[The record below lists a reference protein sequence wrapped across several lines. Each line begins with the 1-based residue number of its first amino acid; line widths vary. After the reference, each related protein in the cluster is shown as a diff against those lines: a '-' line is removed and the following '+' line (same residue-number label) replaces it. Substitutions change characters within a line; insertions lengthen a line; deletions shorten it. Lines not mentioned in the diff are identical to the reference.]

1 MFSPKASILFNG
13 KTLETFLLRTR
24 TRQECLLF
32 LLFNTVLAVLRNIV
46 RQENLIR
53 GTKIGK
59 EVNPIL
65 FAGGMMIYLR
75 NPRETMI
82 KLNKSIQ

>member
-13 KTLETFLLRTR
+13 KILETFLLRTG

-32 LLFNTVLAVLRNIV
+32 LLFSTVLAVLRNTV